1 MLQCYAKTDKPAECM
16 PSAEDYLEC
25 LHHTKEVCFFLVVAA
40 GRPIELRHHFFQ
52 IRRAQTVQAQFMKI
66 AQERAKDS
74 RQAAE
79 ITADGVIVGLGLI
92 SKDKPQEKGSG

>member
-1 MLQCYAKTDKPAECM
+1 M

-25 LHHTKEVCFFLVVAA
+25 LHHTKE
-40 GRPIELRHHFFQ
+40 IK
-52 IRRAQTVQAQFMKI
+52 RAQTVQSQFMKI
-66 AQERAKDS
+66 AREQAKDS

-92 SKDKPQEKGSG
+92 SKDIPQEKSSG